1 MGHGKIFDPSEIYR
15 AAIGPYLTHKE
26 VRMSAKIISGT
37 EVSQQLKD
45 EMKQEVTELKAQG
58 LEPCLSVI
66 LVGDDPASQVYV
78 NNKKKACDYIGIR
91 SLETKLPAEAT
102 TEQLLETIDGYNTDK
117 SVHGILCQLPLPKHI
132 PETTIL
138 RAIVPEKDVDC
149 FHPFNVGLIS
159 IGEVRFLPCTP
170 AGCLEL
176 IKRGGVDTNGK
187 DVVIL
192 GRSNIVGRPLSN
204 MLDQRDMNATVAMC
218 HTRTKNLKQRCIEA
232 DIIIAAIGVPEFLKG
247 DMVSEGVVVID
258 VGINRVDAPDR
269 ERGWKLVGDVAFDEV
284 KEKASAI
291 SPVPGGVGP
300 MTIAMLMKNTLTA
313 AKETMK

>member
-1 MGHGKIFDPSEIYR
+1 
-15 AAIGPYLTHKE
+15 
-26 VRMSAKIISGT
+26 MSAKIISGN

-45 EMKQEVTELKAQG
+45 EMKEEVVGLKAQG
-58 LEPCLSVI
+58 LQPCLAVI
-66 LVGDDPASQVYV
+66 LVGEDPASKVYV

-91 SLETKLPAEAT
+91 SLETKLPADAT
-102 TEQLLETIDGYNTDK
+102 KDQLLEVIDGYNKDA

-132 PETTIL
+132 PETEIL
-138 RAIVPEKDVDC
+138 RAILPEKDVDC

-170 AGCLEL
+170 AGVLEL
-176 IKRGGVDTNGK
+176 IKRGGFDTAGK

-204 MLDQRDMNATVAMC
+204 MLDQRSMNATVAMC
-218 HTRTKNLKQRCIEA
+218 HTRTHDLKERCLRA

-247 DMVSEGVVVID
+247 DMVKEGTVVID
-258 VGINRVDAPDR
+258 VGINRVDADN

-284 KEKASAI
+284 KEKAAAI
-291 SPVPGGVGP
+291 TPVPGGVGP
-300 MTIAMLMKNTLTA
+300 MTIAMLMRNTLTA
-313 AKETMK
+313 AKETQK